1 MSGAHPSDTLEVVIE
16 PVHYGAGVR
25 TFLLAAAPQ
34 DASLTGDDAPSGVV
48 MEPSF
53 EAAIR
58 YWAARGWT
66 QPQVIDDAFGRYIVR
81 LQRDDAAE

>member
-1 MSGAHPSDTLEVVIE
+1 MTEVEPGDTLEVVVE

-25 TFLLAAAPQ
+25 TFPLAAAPQ
-34 DASLTGDDAPSGVV
+34 DALLTGDDAPSGVV

-53 EAAIR
+53 DAAIR

-81 LQRDDAAE
+81 LYRDDAAE